1 MLMIRLQR
9 TGRRNEPHFRIV
21 VTEKTTS
28 PKGKYLEAVGFV
40 SPREKRKSVNKERVL
55 YWMSKGA
62 KPSATVTNVLVSEK
76 IIDVPKIPK
85 HHLPK
90 KAKGAE
96 QKPTEV
102 PMPEQKVTETPAAP
116 PAS

>member
-1 MLMIRLQR
+1 MLISMLMIRLQR

-28 PKGKYLEAVGFV
+28 PRGKYIEAVGFV
-40 SPREKRKSVNKERVL
+40 SPREKRRAVNKERVL

-90 KAKGAE
+90 KVQEKAQETA
-96 QKPTEV
+96 QKQEKTQP
-102 PMPEQKVTETPAAP
+102 VTAG
-116 PAS
+116 